1 MAGRRPAPPGR
12 PGIFINYRHADAL
25 PHARLLQVNL
35 RERFPDAPVFMDLD
49 SIEAGLDFAK
59 VISDAINECRV
70 MVVLIGLVIA
80 AVISATVGRHEAA
93 LVGFVWIAWAFPL
106 IWLVFKV
113 WEWSQDYFIVTS
125 RRMLLATGVV
135 TRKVAMMPLVKVTD
149 MSFQRSTLG
158 RLLGYGEFIL
168 ESAGQDQALRVVDY
182 LPYPEQLYLE
192 VCGLIFPGRKDDG
205 DD

>member
-1 MAGRRPAPPGR
+1 VRKHPAV
-12 PGIFINYRHADAL
+12 
-25 PHARLLQVNL
+25 LLKPIL
-35 RERFPDAPVFMDLD
+35 
-49 SIEAGLDFAK
+49 I
-59 VISDAINECRV
+59 
-70 MVVLIGLVIA
+70 VLLGLVIA
-80 AVISATVGRHEAA
+80 AVISTTIARNQAGV
-93 LVGFVWIAWAFPL
+93 VGFVWIAWAVL
-106 IWLVFKV
+106 LLYLVGKV
-113 WEWSQDYFIVTS
+113 IEWSQDYFIVTS

-192 VCGLIFPGRKDDG
+192 VCGLIFPGKTENDD
-205 DD
+205 DDL

>member
-1 MAGRRPAPPGR
+1 MRLVPGTDTV
-12 PGIFINYRHADAL
+12 PNAVNKYLL
-25 PHARLLQVNL
+25 PHEHQVITVRKHPAVLLKPIL
-35 RERFPDAPVFMDLD
+35 
-49 SIEAGLDFAK
+49 I
-59 VISDAINECRV
+59 
-70 MVVLIGLVIA
+70 VLLGLVIA
-80 AVISATVGRHEAA
+80 AVISTTIARSQAGV
-93 LVGFVWIAWAFPL
+93 VGFVWIAWAVL
-106 IWLVFKV
+106 LLYLVGKV
-113 WEWSQDYFIVTS
+113 IEWSQDYFIVTS

-192 VCGLIFPGRKDDG
+192 VCGLIFPGKTENDD
-205 DD
+205 DDL